1 MKILK
6 INNSKSWEICGCDPP
21 IPTDGFGGEKG
32 CPAFASCCEYGDICQ
47 IENRGCYPSDRVNGF
62 PIWCPL
68 EEIK

>member
-32 CPAFASCCEYGDICQ
+32 CPAFASVVSMEIFAKLKTGVAIHQ
-47 IENRGCYPSDRVNGF
+47 IE
-62 PIWCPL
+62 
-68 EEIK
+68 